1 MDLKPRPAI
10 EGKVAIITGA
20 SAGIGEATA
29 REFAR
34 AGAKVVLA
42 ARRKERLE
50 QLEKEIR
57 AMGGTA
63 LAIRTD
69 ITDVQQITNLVQ
81 TTLSTFGRID
91 ILANIAG
98 WAKYHWLEE
107 MSPEDVRKHY
117 EVNVIGMAELTRQV
131 IPIMKY
137 QRSGYI
143 LNMSSYA
150 SRISIPPLT
159 VYASTKSAVEGLT
172 DGLRRELLPW
182 GIEVM
187 RIHPS
192 AVTGTEFNERV
203 VKEGGVRYRSFP
215 LGKISREHLARM
227 IVGLIESPRRALF
240 VSRMYEPGVFL
251 NKIFPQ
257 TVDWIMGH
265 WVRRHRKQDVPN
277 AGQIEPARY
286 YGSRSLVPL
295 LAGIFAITSLFRIM
309 RKKQRANKHR

>member
-1 MDLKPRPAI
+1 MKLEPRPAI

-20 SAGIGEATA
+20 SAGIGEAAA

-50 QLEKEIR
+50 RLEQEIR

-63 LAIRTD
+63 LAVP
-69 ITDVQQITNLVQ
+69 TDVTDVGQVTNLVQ
-81 TTLSTFGRID
+81 TTRSTFGRID

-98 WAKYHWLEE
+98 WAKYNWLEK
-107 MSPEDVRKHY
+107 MTPEDLRGHY
-117 EVNVIGMAELTRQV
+117 EVNVIGLAELTRQV
-131 IPIMKY
+131 IPVMKY
-137 QRSGYI
+137 QRAGYI

-159 VYASTKSAVEGLT
+159 VYASTKAAVEALT

-215 LGKISREHLARM
+215 LGKVSREDLARM
-227 IVGLIESPRRALF
+227 LVGLVEKPRRALF
-240 VSRMYEPGVFL
+240 VSRVYEPGVIL
-251 NKIFPQ
+251 NKVLPQ
-257 TVDWIMGH
+257 AVDWIMGH
-265 WVRRHRKQDVPN
+265 WVRRHRKKEVPSVE
-277 AGQIEPARY
+277 QTEPARY
-286 YGSRSLVPL
+286 HGSRSLL
-295 LAGIFAITSLFRIM
+295 GMLAGLFAVTALLRIR
-309 RKKQRANKHR
+309 RKKGKRE

>member
-1 MDLKPRPAI
+1 MKLEPRPVI
-10 EGKVAIITGA
+10 EGKIAIITGA

-50 QLEKEIR
+50 RLEEEIR
-57 AMGGTA
+57 EMGGTA
-63 LAIRTD
+63 LAVP
-69 ITDVQQITNLVQ
+69 TDVTDVDQVTNLVQ

-98 WAKYHWLEE
+98 WALYDWLEE
-107 MSPEDVRKHY
+107 LSPEDLRQHY

-131 IPIMKY
+131 IPTMKS

-159 VYASTKSAVEGLT
+159 VYASTKYAVEGLT

-192 AVTGTEFNERV
+192 AVTGTEFNKRV

-215 LGKISREHLARM
+215 LGRISREDLARM
-227 IVGLIESPRRALF
+227 LVELVERPRRALF
-240 VSRMYEPGVFL
+240 VSRVYEPGVFL
-251 NKIFPQ
+251 NKMFPQ
-257 TVDWIMGH
+257 TLDWIMGH
-265 WVRRHRKQDVPN
+265 WVRRHRKNEVP
-277 AGQIEPARY
+277 GSQQIEPARY
-286 YGSRSLVPL
+286 HDPMSLWPLIGS
-295 LAGIFAITSLFRIM
+295 IFAVAALLRIVR
-309 RKKQRANKHR
+309 RKV